1 MDSNLK
7 DITIFLNLEID
18 NEQKI
23 EYINEL
29 SMIFEEP
36 KKKLIQELI
45 KEKLIEN
52 NNE

>member
-36 KKKLIQELI
+36 KKKINTRINKRKINWE
-45 KEKLIEN
+45 
-52 NNE
+52 